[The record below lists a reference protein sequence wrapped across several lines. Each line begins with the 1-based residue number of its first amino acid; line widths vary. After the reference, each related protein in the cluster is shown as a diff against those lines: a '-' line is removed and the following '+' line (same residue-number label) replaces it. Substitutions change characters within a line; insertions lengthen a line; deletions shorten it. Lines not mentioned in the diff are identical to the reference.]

1 MVKYLK
7 KSVVW
12 FSGLILKEI
21 EMNLVGQ
28 EDVNATSYKRAAVI
42 LFNNT
47 GAVPEMQVYED
58 TVIPNVMSQRTGQYT
73 VPYHPDISIPLI
85 NPLTGELTGDTL
97 PIDNLMAIMYSV
109 YAFARTYQPPVI
121 DLLEQP

>member
-1 MVKYLK
+1 
-7 KSVVW
+7 
-12 FSGLILKEI
+12 
-21 EMNLVGQ
+21 MNLIDQ
-28 EDVNATSYKRAAVI
+28 QDVNATAYKRAAVI
-42 LFNNT
+42 VFNNT
-47 GAVPEMQVYED
+47 GATPEMQVFED

-109 YAFARTYQPPVI
+109 YAFARTYQSPVI
-121 DLLEQP
+121 EQPEQP